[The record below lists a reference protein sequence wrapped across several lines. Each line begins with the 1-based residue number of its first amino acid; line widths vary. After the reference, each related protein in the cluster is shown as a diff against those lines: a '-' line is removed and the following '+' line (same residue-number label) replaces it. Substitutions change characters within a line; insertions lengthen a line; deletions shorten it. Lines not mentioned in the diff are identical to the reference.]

1 MARREKDKMPRR
13 APPPPPPGRR
23 ALLRASPALVPP
35 LATPAHAGHHDQAWR
50 RILARGRIRFACG
63 IWMAGLPLPP
73 TPLATPL
80 AEPVEDPFHAALAA
94 HLAAMLGLR
103 HSFDPPGH
111 AFETMGRVLAGEV
124 DVALGPM
131 LNRLTARQLM
141 FTPPYAEL
149 ETVILSAH
157 VARRRRLADWRGLRL
172 GLQEGYVAHLAN
184 LGFDLE
190 EARAQPFAELAALE
204 GALLDGALDAL
215 ITTNVT
221 ARNIMA
227 RHPGR
232 GFGIRTSLTPHLH
245 GAAVRFG
252 EHELLRALTIALHA
266 VREDGTL
273 ASLFAMHTGVPLVAP
288 REGL

>member
-1 MARREKDKMPRR
+1 MPRR
-13 APPPPPPGRR
+13 APSSPPSGRR
-23 ALLRASPALVPP
+23 ALLRAGAALAPL
-35 LATPAHAGHHDQAWR
+35 LATPARADHHDQAWR
-50 RILARGRIRFACG
+50 RILAQGRIRFASG
-63 IWMAGLPLPP
+63 IWMARLPVPP

-94 HLAAMLGLR
+94 HLAATLGLR
-103 HSFDPPGH
+103 HSFDPPRR
-111 AFETMGRVLAGEV
+111 AFETLQRVVAGEV
-124 DVALGPM
+124 DVALGSM

-149 ETVILSAH
+149 ETVVLSAH

-172 GLQEGYVAHLAN
+172 GLQEGYVGHLAN
-184 LGFDLE
+184 LGFELE
-190 EARAQPFAELAALE
+190 EARAQPFATLATLE
-204 GALLDGALDAL
+204 EALLDGELDAL
-215 ITTNVT
+215 ITTDVT

-266 VREDGTL
+266 VLEDGTL
-273 ASLFAMHTGVPLVAP
+273 ARLFALHAGAPLVAP

>member
-1 MARREKDKMPRR
+1 MLA
-13 APPPPPPGRR
+13 APGH
-23 ALLRASPALVPP
+23 
-35 LATPAHAGHHDQAWR
+35 AHVHDQAWR
-50 RILARGRIRFACG
+50 RIIAQGRIRFGCG
-63 IWMAGLPLPP
+63 IWMARLPLPQAP
-73 TPLATPL
+73 SDA
-80 AEPVEDPFHAALAA
+80 PVEDPFHAALAA
-94 HLAAMLGLR
+94 HLAATLGLR
-103 HSFDPPGH
+103 HSFDPPSR
-111 AFETMGRVLAGEV
+111 AFETMRRVVAGEV

-157 VARRRRLADWRGLRL
+157 IARRRRLADWRGLRL

-190 EARAQPFAELAALE
+190 EARAQPFPELPALE
-204 GALLDGALDAL
+204 EALLRGDLDAL

-232 GFGIRTSLTPHLH
+232 GFGIRTSLTAHLH

-252 EHELLRALTIALHA
+252 EHEMLRAITIALHA
-266 VREDGTL
+266 AREDGTL
-273 ASLFAMHTGVPLVAP
+273 ARLFEQHAGAPLVAP

>member
-1 MARREKDKMPRR
+1 MPPR
-13 APPPPPPGRR
+13 APPSHPPVRR
-23 ALLRASPALVPP
+23 ALLRGGAAMVPLLAAPARADV
-35 LATPAHAGHHDQAWR
+35 HDDAWR
-50 RILARGRIRFACG
+50 RILASGRIRFG
-63 IWMAGLPLPP
+63 SGVWMAKLPLPP
-73 TPLATPL
+73 ERPP
-80 AEPVEDPFHAALAA
+80 EPMEDPFHAALAA
-94 HLAAMLGLR
+94 HVAGTLGLR
-103 HSFDPPGH
+103 HSFDPPRR
-111 AFETMGRVLAGEV
+111 AFETLRRLLAGEV

-157 VARRRRLADWRGLRL
+157 VARRRRLADWRELRL
-172 GLQEGYVAHLAN
+172 GLLEGYVAHLAN
-184 LGFDLE
+184 LGFDLQ
-190 EARAQPFAELAALE
+190 EARAQPFAEQAALE
-204 GALLDGALDAL
+204 AALRDGQLDAV

-232 GFGIRTSLTPHLH
+232 GFGIRTSLTSHLH

-252 EHELLRALTIALHA
+252 EHELLRAITISLHA
-266 VREDGTL
+266 VGEDGTL
-273 ASLFAMHTGVPLVAP
+273 ARLFEHHAGVALVAP

>member
-1 MARREKDKMPRR
+1 MPRR
-13 APPPPPPGRR
+13 APLPPPSGRR
-23 ALLRASPALVPP
+23 ALLRAGAALAPLLARPAR
-35 LATPAHAGHHDQAWR
+35 ADHHDQAWR
-50 RILARGRIRFACG
+50 RILARGRIRFASG
-63 IWMAGLPLPP
+63 IWMARLPVPP
-73 TPLATPL
+73 APSAAPSATPW

-94 HLAAMLGLR
+94 HLAATLGLR
-103 HSFDPPGH
+103 HSFDLPRR
-111 AFETMGRVLAGEV
+111 AFETLQHVVAGEA

-172 GLQEGYVAHLAN
+172 GLQDGYVAHLTN

-190 EARAQPFAELAALE
+190 EARAQPFTELAALE
-204 GALLDGALDAL
+204 EALLDGALDAV

-252 EHELLRALTIALHA
+252 EHELLRAITIALHA
-266 VREDGTL
+266 VQEDGTL
-273 ASLFAMHTGVPLVAP
+273 AHLFALHAGAPLVAP

>member
-1 MARREKDKMPRR
+1 MPRR
-13 APPPPPPGRR
+13 APSPPPPPDRR
-23 ALLRASPALVPP
+23 ALLRAGAALVPL
-35 LATPAHAGHHDQAWR
+35 LAAPARAGNHDQAWR
-50 RILARGRIRFACG
+50 RILAQGRIRFASG
-63 IWMAGLPLPP
+63 IWMARLPVPP
-73 TPLATPL
+73 TPAP
-80 AEPVEDPFHAALAA
+80 EPVEDPFHTALAT
-94 HLAAMLGLR
+94 HLAATLGLR
-103 HSFDPPGH
+103 HSFDPPRR
-111 AFETMGRVLAGEV
+111 AFETMRRVVTGEV

-157 VARRRRLADWRGLRL
+157 VARRRRLADWSGLRL
-172 GLQEGYVAHLAN
+172 GLQDGYVAHLTN

-190 EARAQPFAELAALE
+190 QARAQPFAEQAALE
-204 GALLDGALDAL
+204 GALLDGELDAL

-252 EHELLRALTIALHA
+252 EHELLRAITIALHA

-273 ASLFAMHTGVPLVAP
+273 AHLFALHAGAPLVPP